1 MSSEALLTVRR
12 LRAAWG
18 ETEVLHGIDLDV
30 GPSEYLA
37 LLGPNGSGKT
47 TLLRCLA
54 GFERPRDGAIA
65 IAGRSLSEVPPHRRG
80 IGILFQEPAL
90 FPRRTVWENIAF
102 GPQIARWDDRTTE
115 SAVEEVVDLLGLR
128 ALTERRPEAI
138 SGGERQR
145 VALARTLAVR
155 PALVLLDEPFA
166 SLDPEVRSEL
176 RADFRHTLAQRGVA
190 AIHVTHDR
198 DEGLFLGD
206 RVALLFEGR
215 LEQVGTPS
223 QVYDHPATPRAAG
236 FLGYNVVEGLGTP
249 IAVPR
254 NGVVLD
260 AKGSGRPATVLATGR
275 EGASLLIVL
284 RLSTGERIEA
294 LGPGEEPSP
303 PIGSEVG
310 VRFEGGLPLAR
321 PPGDGPDRPTT
332 QRSS

>member
-1 MSSEALLTVRR
+1 MSSEALLTVRG

-30 GPSEYLA
+30 GRSEYLA

-54 GFERPRDGAIA
+54 GFERPHDGAIA
-65 IAGRSLSEVPPHRRG
+65 FAGRSLSGLPPHRRG

-115 SAVEEVVDLLGLR
+115 SAVDEVVALLGLR
-128 ALTERRPEAI
+128 ALTERRPAAL

-236 FLGYNVVEGLGTP
+236 FLGYNVVEGSGTP

-254 NGVVLD
+254 SGVVLG

-275 EGASLLIVL
+275 EGESRLIVL

-294 LGPGEEPSP
+294 IRPGEEPPP
-303 PIGSEVG
+303 PIGGEVG
-310 VRFEGGLPLAR
+310 VRFEGGLALAR
-321 PPGDGPDRPTT
+321 PQGDGRDPGTA